1 MACAAST
8 SPCFR
13 YSLPQMESIQEAL
26 SPGLGIPVT
35 NRLESIERELELSDA
50 RQQLLRR
57 RLEAVEFSSSHETGA
72 LKMKVAQVEQQS
84 PAELFELFRDLK
96 AEIDRIESAA
106 NRGRQL
112 STYFLFATFLVLL
125 VNTAML
131 VCVVAGVRL

>member
-1 MACAAST
+1 
-8 SPCFR
+8 
-13 YSLPQMESIQEAL
+13 
-26 SPGLGIPVT
+26 
-35 NRLESIERELELSDA
+35 
-50 RQQLLRR
+50 
-57 RLEAVEFSSSHETGA
+57 
-72 LKMKVAQVEQQS
+72 MKVAQVEQQS